1 MPAVSFERA
10 KIDYD
15 VAEAGKRLERLSEA
29 AKVGIE
35 RGRMNPEL
43 LTIVDLVD

>member
-1 MPAVSFERA
+1 MTPLLVNLNLSLTLTYPF

-29 AKVGIE
+29 AKV
-35 RGRMNPEL
+35 RCF
-43 LTIVDLVD
+43 